1 MGHQSIKSHMVTNS
15 GSLSGD
21 YRVLTVKLSHIL
33 NRQLEKQLN
42 EMDDTNNDF
51 EIVEV
56 VFTDDDNLPRG

>member
-1 MGHQSIKSHMVTNS
+1 MVTNS

-42 EMDDTNNDF
+42 KMDDTNNDF

-56 VFTDDDNLPRG
+56 VFTNDDNFPRG

>member
-1 MGHQSIKSHMVTNS
+1 MVTDS

-51 EIVEV
+51 EIAEV

>member
-1 MGHQSIKSHMVTNS
+1 MVTNS

>member
-1 MGHQSIKSHMVTNS
+1 MVTDS

>member
-1 MGHQSIKSHMVTNS
+1 MVIDS